1 MRYRIVRIELK
12 DENEVLLY
20 LKKVERPS
28 GFLARADFSDPAK
41 IIEFGMQMGMDLAKR
56 IEELMQFDA
65 FITVT
70 YEYYSV
76 NELKVGDIVDVE
88 VKPAEK

>member
-20 LKKVERPS
+20 LKKVERSP
-28 GFLARADFSDPAK
+28 GFMARADFSDPAK